1 MCIHL
6 GAWLTNNFQVTN
18 IHLSLQAMVFTMS
31 EKKNR
36 VDAVCLFLFTLLTMS
51 MLLLGMTFMIRY
63 NKQRNFQNE
72 FCDVHHVLFYVSSNN
87 K

>member
-1 MCIHL
+1 MCICL

-31 EKKNR
+31 EKNR
-36 VDAVCLFLFTLLTMS
+36 ADVVRLLVFTLLTLS
-51 MLLLGMTFMIRY
+51 MLLLGMTFMIGY
-63 NKQRNFQNE
+63 NKQRNFRNE
-72 FCDVHHVLFYVSSNN
+72 SWDVHHVLFYVSSNN